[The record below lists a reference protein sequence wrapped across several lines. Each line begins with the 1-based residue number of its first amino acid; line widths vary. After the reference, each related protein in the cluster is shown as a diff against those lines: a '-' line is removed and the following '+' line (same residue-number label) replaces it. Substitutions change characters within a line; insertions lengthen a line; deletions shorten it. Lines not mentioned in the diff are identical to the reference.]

1 MINTLET
8 DKNKLPVIGFKQC
21 LIDTLVDC
29 IVNIWVI
36 VATELKKKKHMM
48 FTTNYIPDF
57 HVCSIVV
64 IWMDVMRCFYS
75 SNKM

>member
-8 DKNKLPVIGFKQC
+8 DKNGLPVIGFKQC

-36 VATELKKKKHMM
+36 VATELKKKNTWCLKL
-48 FTTNYIPDF
+48 TTYLIF
-57 HVCSIVV
+57 MCVQ
-64 IWMDVMRCFYS
+64 
-75 SNKM
+75 